1 MAPAVESL
9 RKKDQE
15 FKASS
20 LEGKAGREGRRRKS
34 YLLEKKVKSTNFSLV
49 KRVIFSYL
57 TMEVL
62 FFTLV
67 C

>member
-1 MAPAVESL
+1 MKE
-9 RKKDQE
+9 
-15 FKASS
+15 
-20 LEGKAGREGRRRKS
+20 GREGRKKDELFIR
-34 YLLEKKVKSTNFSLV
+34 KVKSTDFSLV